1 MAEKKKE
8 IGDRYQQDTKYSRNT
23 MAGGPLDWDSK
34 PEQFKQ
40 YPDALQVIKLPAPA
54 TDGGKGLW
62 QVLSRRRSERDFSAS
77 LLTLAD
83 LSQLVFA
90 TQGPTAKAG
99 EYLLRTAPSAG
110 ALYPI
115 ETYIAVNRV
124 EGLDPGMYHFNIEQY
139 SLELLKQGNVSPALR
154 TAALGQAMIMESAA
168 VFIWTAVVARS
179 KWKYRERAYRYIYMD
194 AGHIGENLY
203 LASAAL
209 DLGCCT
215 IGAFFDEEVN
225 ALVGIDGVNETTVYM
240 GAIGRCV

>member
-1 MAEKKKE
+1 MANRNRG
-8 IGDRYQQDTKYSRNT
+8 IGDRYQEETKYERDR
-23 MAGGPLDWDSK
+23 MPGGFLDWDRK

-40 YPDALQVIKLPAPA
+40 YPDARQVIKLPDPA

-62 QVLSRRRSERDFSAS
+62 QVLSQRRSQRDFRASA
-77 LLTLAD
+77 LALAE

-90 TQGPTAKAG
+90 TQGVTAKAG
-99 EYLLRTAPSAG
+99 EYVLRAAPSAG

-124 EGLDPGMYHFNIEQY
+124 EGLDLGLYHFNIVKY
-139 SLELLKQGNVSPALR
+139 SLELIKQGDVSPGLS
-154 TAALGQAMIMESAA
+154 TAALGQTMVMESAA
-168 VFIWTAVVARS
+168 VFIWTAVIARS

-203 LASAAL
+203 LASVAL

-225 ALVGIDGVNETTVYM
+225 DLIGIDGITETAIYM
-240 GAIGRCV
+240 GAVGRCV